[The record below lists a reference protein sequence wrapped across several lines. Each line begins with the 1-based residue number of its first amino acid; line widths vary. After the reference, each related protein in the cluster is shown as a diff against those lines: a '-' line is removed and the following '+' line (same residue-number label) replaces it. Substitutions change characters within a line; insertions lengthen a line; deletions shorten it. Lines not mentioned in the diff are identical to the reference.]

1 MISPD
6 IENINV
12 TSFAPMPSPEALHG
26 KLPLTDLASETVMK
40 GREAPVSYTH
50 LTLPTIYSV

>member
-6 IENINV
+6 IENVNV
-12 TSFAPMPSPEALHG
+12 TSFAPMPSPEALHS

-40 GREAPVSYTH
+40 GREA
-50 LTLPTIYSV
+50 LRNIDRKSVV